1 MPYSLYDTHSNY
13 IIGFHGCDQSVAD
26 KLIGNSNPSFL
37 PSNNEYDWLG
47 NGMYFWENDFK
58 RAEKYVEEA
67 KNRKPE
73 NYKNPTVIGAVIDL
87 GYCLNLT
94 EDTHKQILKD
104 SYEILL
110 VAGGEIP
117 VNKEISGEK
126 MLRYLDKAVVEIA
139 CKMSEHNGRKYDT
152 VRALFREGGELYPG
166 AGFHDKTHVQIA
178 VRNPNMIKGYFI
190 PIKAHKFS
198 S

>member
-26 KLIGNSNPSFL
+26 ELIGNSNPSFL

-67 KNRKPE
+67 KTRKPE

>member
-1 MPYSLYDTHSNY
+1 MPYSLYNAHSNY

-26 KLIGNSNPSFL
+26 KLINNPNPSFF

-67 KNRKPE
+67 KERKPE

-104 SYEILL
+104 SYAILL
-110 VAGGEIP
+110 TAGGEIP
-117 VNKEISGEK
+117 VNKLIDGEK

-190 PIKAHKFS
+190 PIQAHKS
-198 S
+198 IS